1 MSRKS
6 NEKKKRAAK
15 QVEFA
20 KLDHKVAALWTRVS
34 SEKQEQ
40 NNCSLETQDKV
51 CREYAERKGITIKK
65 PFGGTHESAKKM
77 CEEFKKMITEVRR
90 DKEINVILVYS
101 YDRFS

>member
-40 NNCSLETQDKV
+40 NNCNLETQDKV
-51 CREYAERKGITIKK
+51 CR
-65 PFGGTHESAKKM
+65 
-77 CEEFKKMITEVRR
+77 
-90 DKEINVILVYS
+90 
-101 YDRFS
+101 